1 MYNYSC
7 PPPHPSVPKPK
18 PPPKPNPPPPKKP
31 PKKFD
36 FKKFKKDTC
45 TSLNEV
51 ECFLCNFN
59 SFCKYI
65 KLYYLLKK

>member
-7 PPPHPSVPKPK
+7 PPPPPPVPKPK
-18 PPPKPNPPPPKKP
+18 PKPNPPPPKKT
-31 PKKFD
+31 PKKFN
-36 FKKFKKDTC
+36 FKKLKKDTC

-51 ECFLCNFN
+51 ECFLCNLN